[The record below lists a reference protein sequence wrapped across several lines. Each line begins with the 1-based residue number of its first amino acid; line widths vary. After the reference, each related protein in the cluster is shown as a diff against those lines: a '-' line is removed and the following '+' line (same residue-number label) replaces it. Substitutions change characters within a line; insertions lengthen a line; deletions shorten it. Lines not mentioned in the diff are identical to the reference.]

1 MSDPVWYRS
10 LYWRIAF
17 GFVALLASLLVIQA
31 GVYVWLTVVVGRSW
45 LGPAQLA
52 QEVALD
58 VGAALSANPA
68 LDVTAYVPE
77 RFGRIYQ
84 PFLVVMHDGRLA
96 SNRMDGLPPGFAG
109 MARIAHGRRQAPEG
123 PAQSR
128 PEGPSR
134 EAGRGGRRLP
144 VELWPIAAPGV
155 EADAGY
161 VAVPGNPP
169 PPGVVMEQLGP
180 TLAWVAAGLLLG
192 GSAVMALLIFGPARK
207 RLRSLEAAASALG
220 EGRTDVRA
228 SESGGDEVS
237 SLARTFN
244 RMADDL
250 GARTEALI
258 ESDRARRQL
267 LADVSHELMTPL
279 AAIRGYTETLGMAEI
294 SLEQPTRKRYLAII
308 EEETRKLESM
318 IGDLLDLARLEGGG
332 GTMVLE
338 DVPIT
343 DLFSRI
349 VDRHRPARRER
360 GIEMTLS
367 IDPPDLAVHG
377 DAERLEQALQNLAA
391 NALRHTPEGGRVE
404 LSARRNDKNGIA
416 IIVRDSGPGIPPEH
430 LPRVFDRFYKV
441 DASRA
446 STSVPSGSGLGLSI
460 VRAIVERHGGAVVA
474 RNAPAG
480 GAEFEIILPAQA
492 SMYSS

>member
-1 MSDPVWYRS
+1 MSEPVWYRS
-10 LYWRIAF
+10 LYWRIAL
-17 GFVALLASLLVIQA
+17 GFVALLAALLVIQA
-31 GVYVWLTVVVGRSW
+31 GVYVGLTVVVGRSW

-52 QEVALD
+52 QEVATD
-58 VGAALSANPA
+58 IGAAMSTTPG
-68 LDVTAYVPE
+68 LDVTTYVPE

-84 PFLVVMHDGRLA
+84 PFLVVMHDGRTA

-109 MARIAHGRRQAPEG
+109 MARIAHNRRSAPESS
-123 PAQSR
+123 PPSR
-128 PEGPSR
+128 PDAGPR
-134 EAGRGGRRLP
+134 DGGRGGRRLP
-144 VELWPIAAPGV
+144 VEIWTITAAGI
-155 EADAGY
+155 ESDAGY

-169 PPGVVMEQLGP
+169 PPGVVMQQLGP
-180 TLAWVAAGLLLG
+180 TLAWVAVALLVG

-207 RLRSLEAAASALG
+207 RLRSLEAAAGALG

-258 ESDRARRQL
+258 ASDRARRQL

-279 AAIRGYTETLGMAEI
+279 AAVRGYTETLAMPEI
-294 SLEQPTRKRYLAII
+294 ALDETTRRRYLAII

-332 GTMVLE
+332 GTLVLE
-338 DVPIT
+338 DVPVT
-343 DLFSRI
+343 YLFTRI
-349 VDRHRPARRER
+349 VDRHRPAIRDRA
-360 GIEMTLS
+360 IEMTLA
-367 IDPPDLAVHG
+367 IDPPDLAVHA

-391 NALRHTPEGGRVE
+391 NALRHTPSGGRVE
-404 LSARRNDKNGIA
+404 LTARRTGGA
-416 IIVRDSGPGIPPEH
+416 ISIVVRDSGPGIPPEH

-446 STSVPSGSGLGLSI
+446 TTSTPSGSGLGLSI
-460 VRAIVERHGGAVVA
+460 VRAIVERHGGSVVA

-480 GAEFEIILPAQA
+480 GAEFEMILPAQA
-492 SMYSS
+492 SMPS

>member
-52 QEVALD
+52 QEVAVD
-58 VGAALSANPA
+58 IGAALTTTPD
-68 LDVTAYVPE
+68 LDVTTYVPD

-84 PFLVVMHDGRLA
+84 PFLVVMHDGRIA

-109 MARIAHGRRQAPEG
+109 MARIAHNRRLAPDVPASARPDGGPREG
-123 PAQSR
+123 
-128 PEGPSR
+128 
-134 EAGRGGRRLP
+134 GRGGRRLP
-144 VELWPIAAPGV
+144 VEIWTITAAGV
-155 EADAGY
+155 EGDAGY

-169 PPGVVMEQLGP
+169 PPGIVMQQLGP
-180 TLAWVAAGLLLG
+180 TLAWVAVALLVG
-192 GSAVMALLIFGPARK
+192 GSAVVALLIFGPARK
-207 RLRSLEAAASALG
+207 RLRSLEAAAGALG

-228 SESGGDEVS
+228 TESGGDEVS

-250 GARTEALI
+250 GVRTQALI

-279 AAIRGYTETLGMAEI
+279 AAIRGYTETLGMPEI
-294 SLEQPTRKRYLAII
+294 ALDGPTQRRYLAII

-332 GTMVLE
+332 GTLVPE
-338 DVPIT
+338 DVPVK
-343 DLFSRI
+343 DLFSRL
-349 VDRHRPARRER
+349 VDRHRPAIREHA
-360 GIEMTLS
+360 IEMTLS
-367 IDPPDLAVHG
+367 IDPPDLVVHG
-377 DAERLEQALQNLAA
+377 DPDRLEQALQNLAA
-391 NALRHTPEGGRVE
+391 NALRHTPAGGRVE
-404 LSARRNDKNGIA
+404 LSARRVDEGVA
-416 IIVRDSGPGIPPEH
+416 IVVRDSGPGIPPEH
-430 LPRVFDRFYKV
+430 LPRIFDRFYKV

-446 STSVPSGSGLGLSI
+446 TTSTPSGSGLGLSI
-460 VRAIVERHGGAVVA
+460 VRAIVERHGGTVVV

-480 GAEFEIILPAQA
+480 GAEFEIILPVQA
-492 SMYSS
+492 SMLS

>member
-52 QEVALD
+52 QEVAIEI
-58 VGAALSANPA
+58 GAALSAQPD
-68 LDVTAYVPE
+68 LDVTSYVPQ

-96 SNRMDGLPPGFAG
+96 SNRMEGLPPGFAG
-109 MARIAHGRRQAPEG
+109 IARVAHSRRSAP
-123 PAQSR
+123 PDVAAR
-128 PEGPSR
+128 PEGGSR
-134 EAGRGGRRLP
+134 EGGRGGRRLP
-144 VELWPIAAPGV
+144 VEIWTITAAGV
-155 EADAGY
+155 EGDAGY

-169 PPGVVMEQLGP
+169 PPGVVMQQLGP
-180 TLAWVAAGLLLG
+180 TLAWVAAGLLVG
-192 GSAVMALLIFGPARK
+192 GAAVMALLIFGPARK
-207 RLRSLEAAASALG
+207 RLRSLEEAAGALG

-250 GARTEALI
+250 GARTRALI
-258 ESDRARRQL
+258 DSDRARRQL

-279 AAIRGYTETLGMAEI
+279 AAIRGYTETLGMTELALDEA
-294 SLEQPTRKRYLAII
+294 TRRRYLAII

-332 GTMVLE
+332 GALNPE
-338 DVPIT
+338 DVPVR
-343 DLFSRI
+343 DLFTRV
-349 VDRHRPARRER
+349 VDRHRPAIRER
-360 GIEMTLS
+360 GIDMTLS
-367 IDPPDLAVHG
+367 IDPPHLAVHG

-391 NALRHTPEGGRVE
+391 NALRHTPDGGGVE
-404 LSARRNDKNGIA
+404 LTARRVDHGIA
-416 IIVRDSGPGIPPEH
+416 IVVRDSGPGIPPEH

-441 DASRA
+441 DAARTFTN
-446 STSVPSGSGLGLSI
+446 TSSGSGLGLSI
-460 VRAIVERHGGAVVA
+460 VRAIVERHGGSVEA
-474 RNAPAG
+474 RNAAAG
-480 GAEFEIILPAQA
+480 GAEFEIILPVQA
-492 SMYSS
+492 SMHS

>member
-109 MARIAHGRRQAPEG
+109 MARIAHSRRQAPEG
-123 PAQSR
+123 PAPSR
-128 PEGPSR
+128 PEGPTR
-134 EAGRGGRRLP
+134 ESGRGGRRLP

-192 GSAVMALLIFGPARK
+192 GSAVMAL
-207 RLRSLEAAASALG
+207 
-220 EGRTDVRA
+220 
-228 SESGGDEVS
+228 
-237 SLARTFN
+237 
-244 RMADDL
+244 
-250 GARTEALI
+250 
-258 ESDRARRQL
+258 
-267 LADVSHELMTPL
+267 
-279 AAIRGYTETLGMAEI
+279 
-294 SLEQPTRKRYLAII
+294 
-308 EEETRKLESM
+308 
-318 IGDLLDLARLEGGG
+318 
-332 GTMVLE
+332 
-338 DVPIT
+338 
-343 DLFSRI
+343 
-349 VDRHRPARRER
+349 
-360 GIEMTLS
+360 
-367 IDPPDLAVHG
+367 
-377 DAERLEQALQNLAA
+377 
-391 NALRHTPEGGRVE
+391 
-404 LSARRNDKNGIA
+404 
-416 IIVRDSGPGIPPEH
+416 SGPGKPPW
-430 LPRVFDRFYKV
+430 
-441 DASRA
+441 
-446 STSVPSGSGLGLSI
+446 STGLGSQWGAAVRGPERNVVPERI
-460 VRAIVERHGGAVVA
+460 EHMGVPEADGQTGDGRAVRAGTEPALREHGAWM
-474 RNAPAG
+474 
-480 GAEFEIILPAQA
+480 EQ
-492 SMYSS
+492 

>member
-10 LYWRIAF
+10 LYWRIGF

-52 QEVALD
+52 QEVAVD
-58 VGAALSANPA
+58 IGAALSARPD
-68 LDVTAYVPE
+68 LDLTAYVPE

-96 SNRMDGLPPGFAG
+96 SNRMEGLPPGFAG
-109 MARIAHGRRQAPEG
+109 MARVAHGRRSSPDV
-123 PAQSR
+123 PAR
-128 PEGPSR
+128 PEAPR
-134 EAGRGGRRLP
+134 EGGRGGRRLP
-144 VELWPIAAPGV
+144 VEIWTITAAGI
-155 EADAGY
+155 EGDAGY

-169 PPGVVMEQLGP
+169 PPGVVMQQLGP
-180 TLAWVAAGLLLG
+180 TLAWVAAALLVG
-192 GSAVMALLIFGPARK
+192 GAAVMALLIFGPARK
-207 RLRSLEAAASALG
+207 RLRSLEDAASALG

-250 GARTEALI
+250 GARTRALI
-258 ESDRARRQL
+258 ESDRVRRQL

-279 AAIRGYTETLGMAEI
+279 AAIRGYTETLGMAEL
-294 SLEQPTRKRYLAII
+294 SLDDPTRRRYLAII
-308 EEETRKLESM
+308 EEETQKLESM

-332 GTMVLE
+332 GTLNPE
-338 DVPIT
+338 DVPVK
-343 DLFSRI
+343 DLFARV
-349 VDRHRPARRER
+349 VDRHRPAIRER
-360 GIEMTLS
+360 GIEMAQS
-367 IDPPDLAVHG
+367 IDPAGLAVHG

-391 NALRHTPEGGRVE
+391 NALRHTPDGGRVE
-404 LSARRNDKNGIA
+404 LAARRADNGVA
-416 IIVRDSGPGIPPEH
+416 IVVRDSGPGIPPEH

-441 DASRA
+441 DAART
-446 STSVPSGSGLGLSI
+446 STSTPSGTGLGLSI
-460 VRAIVERHGGAVVA
+460 VRAIVERHGGSVEA
-474 RNAPAG
+474 RNAAAG

-492 SMYSS
+492 SMQS

>member
-52 QEVALD
+52 QEVAVD
-58 VGAALSANPA
+58 IGTALSARPD

-96 SNRMDGLPPGFAG
+96 SNRMEGLPPGFAG
-109 MARIAHGRRQAPEG
+109 MARIAHSRRSLPPDVPVKPEG
-123 PAQSR
+123 
-128 PEGPSR
+128 GPR
-134 EAGRGGRRLP
+134 DGGRGGRRLP
-144 VELWPIAAPGV
+144 VEIWTITAAGV
-155 EADAGY
+155 EGDAGY

-169 PPGVVMEQLGP
+169 PPGVVMQQLGP
-180 TLAWVAAGLLLG
+180 TLAWVAVALLVG
-192 GSAVMALLIFGPARK
+192 GSAVLALLIFGPARK
-207 RLRSLEAAASALG
+207 RLRSLEEAAGALG

-250 GARTEALI
+250 GARTLALL

-279 AAIRGYTETLGMAEI
+279 AAIRGYTETLGMAE
-294 SLEQPTRKRYLAII
+294 LALDEPTRHRYLAII

-332 GTMVLE
+332 GALNLE
-338 DVPIT
+338 DVPVT
-343 DLFSRI
+343 DLFTRVI
-349 VDRHRPARRER
+349 DRHRPAIRER
-360 GIEMTLS
+360 GIDMTLS
-367 IDPPDLAVHG
+367 IDPPELAVHG
-377 DAERLEQALQNLAA
+377 DAERLEQALQNLGA
-391 NALRHTPEGGRVE
+391 NALRHTPDGGRVE
-404 LSARRNDKNGIA
+404 LTARRADNGIA
-416 IIVRDSGPGIPPEH
+416 IVVRDSGPGIPPEH

-441 DASRA
+441 DAART
-446 STSVPSGSGLGLSI
+446 STSTRSGSGLGLSI
-460 VRAIVERHGGAVVA
+460 VRAIVERHGGSVEA
-474 RNAPAG
+474 RNAAAG

-492 SMYSS
+492 SMQS